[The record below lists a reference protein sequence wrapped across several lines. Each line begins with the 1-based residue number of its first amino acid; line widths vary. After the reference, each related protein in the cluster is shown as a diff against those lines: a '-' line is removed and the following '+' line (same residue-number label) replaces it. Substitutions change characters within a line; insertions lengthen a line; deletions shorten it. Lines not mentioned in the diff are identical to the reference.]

1 MFESNIYVDRRNALR
16 KSLKNG
22 IILILGNDE
31 SAMNYAANTYHF
43 RQDSSFLYYFGL
55 KDPGLAALID
65 VESGEDLL
73 YGYDFTIDDIIWM
86 GPQSTLDER
95 GQRSGVKKTFSSSDL
110 VQHLREHIRHGRK
123 IHYLQPYR
131 AEHYLKLHQLLGF
144 ELNVV
149 DDYVSEELTRIVVAQ
164 RSIKT
169 AQEVEQIEK
178 AHSITA
184 EMHETVIRMTEAG
197 LYECELSGTAEGIAF
212 KGGGMTSFPIILS
225 KHGET
230 LHNHY
235 HGNRLSDGDLVVHDS
250 GAENEMGYA
259 ADITRTFPVSGQFT
273 QMQREIYEIVLNTE
287 QACIEAIK
295 PGVKNL
301 EIHNLASKSIAS
313 GLKELGLMRGNI
325 DEAVA
330 EGAHALFFPHGIGH
344 MLGLDVHDMENLGE
358 QYVGYDDTVQR
369 SDQFGLAYL
378 RLAKMLEAGY
388 VLTIEPG
395 IYFVPVL
402 IDAWRNE
409 GKFESFIDYERVENY
424 KKFGGV
430 RIEDD
435 VLVTQDG
442 YRVIGRPLAKKVD
455 EIEQL
460 WRS

>member
-1 MFESNIYVDRRNALR
+1 MFESKTYVNRRNVLR
-16 KSLKNG
+16 KSLKKG
-22 IILILGNDE
+22 IILILGNEE

-55 KDPGLAALID
+55 KDPGLAAVID
-65 VESGEDLL
+65 VESGEDFL

-86 GPQSTLDER
+86 GPQPTLPER
-95 GQRSGVKKTFSSSDL
+95 GQRSGVRKTFSSSDL
-110 VQHLREHIRHGRK
+110 VQHLRSYIQKGRR

-131 AEHYLKLHQLLGF
+131 GEHYLKLHQLLGF
-144 ELNVV
+144 ESSVV
-149 DDYVSEELTRIVVAQ
+149 DDYVSEELTRTVVAQ
-164 RSIKT
+164 RSVKT
-169 AQEVEQIEK
+169 AEEIKQIEK
-178 AHSITA
+178 AHAITA
-184 EMHETVIRMTEAG
+184 EMHETVIRMAKAG
-197 LYECELSGTAEGIAF
+197 LYESDLAGTAEGVAL

-235 HGNRLSDGDLVVHDS
+235 HGNRLSNGDLVVHDS

-273 QMQREIYEIVLNTE
+273 QMQREIYEIVL
-287 QACIEAIK
+287 QAELTCIEAVK
-295 PGVKNL
+295 PGIKNL
-301 EIHNLASKSIAS
+301 EIHLIACRAIAA
-313 GLKELGLMRGNI
+313 GLKDLGLMRGDIN
-325 DEAVA
+325 EAVS

-358 QYVGYDDTVQR
+358 QFVGYDDSVQR
-369 SDQFGLAYL
+369 SEQFGLAYL
-378 RLAKMLEAGY
+378 RLARKLETGF

-395 IYFVPVL
+395 IYFIPVL
-402 IDAWRNE
+402 IDAWRHE
-409 GKFESFIDYERVENY
+409 GKFESFIDYERIEAY
-424 KKFGGV
+424 KSFGGV

-435 VLVTQDG
+435 ILVTKDG
-442 YRVIGRPLAKKVD
+442 FRVIGQPIAKKVD